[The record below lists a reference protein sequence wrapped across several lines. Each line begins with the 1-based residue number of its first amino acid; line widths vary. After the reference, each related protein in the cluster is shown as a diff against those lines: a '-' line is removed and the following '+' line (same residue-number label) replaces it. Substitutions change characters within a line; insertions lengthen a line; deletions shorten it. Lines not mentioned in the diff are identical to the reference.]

1 MYAAHFSEE
10 RDNYSRNNTDT
21 TNKSFGGNLDV
32 HIKLLD
38 QNKSQVDERINSN
51 TLSSDI

>member
-1 MYAAHFSEE
+1 MYGAHFGEE

-32 HIKLLD
+32 HIKPLI
-38 QNKSQVDERINSN
+38 KINPKWMKQ
-51 TLSSDI
+51 